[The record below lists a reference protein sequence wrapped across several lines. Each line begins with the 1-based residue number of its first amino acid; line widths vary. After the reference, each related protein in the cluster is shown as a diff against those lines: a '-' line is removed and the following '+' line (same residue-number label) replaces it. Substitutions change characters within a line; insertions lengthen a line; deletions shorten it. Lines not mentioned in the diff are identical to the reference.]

1 MTIGKHV
8 FAGTG
13 NSAVLETD
21 ASNMVQLVNRE
32 GPLGVWFRVPG
43 DPSTATKE
51 HVWPNLHGDLGA
63 TSDDHGNRTAAF
75 TYDEFGNA
83 DQAPP
88 ANSAS
93 ERWTGQYRKQTDS
106 ATGLTLMGATR
117 RLRHR
122 TISQYG
128 PNRRRICDHVR
139 LLRSRPET
147 ATTQAAR

>member
-63 TSDDHGNRTAAF
+63 TSDAICGTSVTDAAKTGAAAVGGARRDASRERAQTGAQPKDVT
-75 TYDEFGNA
+75 TYGSNGRVE
-83 DQAPP
+83 P
-88 ANSAS
+88 SAS
-93 ERWTGQYRKQTDS
+93 EGCRKGDWS
-106 ATGLTLMGATR
+106 AANFR
-117 RLRHR
+117 VHLR
-122 TISQYG
+122 
-128 PNRRRICDHVR
+128 CD
-139 LLRSRPET
+139 
-147 ATTQAAR
+147 